1 MEVLRMTSAII
12 NDSFLYWGKTG
23 DDSWH
28 PLIYHSLDTVTVGQ
42 RWLNKS
48 PALRRALRTDR
59 HLAWILF
66 FLFLHDLGKADIR
79 FQAKAPNLLR
89 KLYPAQDL
97 TDLPK
102 IQSREYPHGAA
113 GLQWFDRDRQ
123 MTYSDIPHF
132 WMRAVAAHHGSLQ
145 IGSLRNVSR
154 SYAPP
159 LWQQRDQE
167 TRQILISLA
176 RELFL
181 PDTDEQW
188 PGEDPPDG
196 LYGFCSVCDWIASNE
211 TWFPHCPADR
221 EPQDYLQSRLEA
233 ADRALS
239 ACGLVHTRSGRYGMA
254 GLFPSRPPRGI
265 QKVASSDPE
274 IAAPLLA
281 VMEAPTG
288 SGKTEAAL
296 SLASQWLAE
305 DRADSILFA
314 LPTQATANAMFDR
327 LQKVAPLLFPDAVN
341 VVLAHGKSR
350 FNRGF
355 QSLVERGSS
364 APPEDGAAQC
374 SHWLTAGKKRAL
386 LGQIG
391 VCTLDQV
398 LLSSLPVRHSF
409 VRSFAISRSVLI
421 VDEVHA
427 YDSYMNGLM
436 DDVLEQHRK
445 AGGCA
450 ILLSATLQARRLQ
463 ELLRNWNGKDP
474 SPASPAPYPLFS
486 LATAE
491 ENRFLIPGDPTPERT
506 VHIDVHRG
514 QEALP
519 DESVYDRII
528 TEAAQGQTVAVICN
542 LVDHAQA
549 VAEKLR
555 EKAKVPVDLFH
566 ARYTFKDRSRIE
578 ESVMKNY
585 GPDRRAGQGRI
596 LVATQVA
603 EQSLDLDFD
612 FMVSQL
618 CPADILFQRL
628 GRLHR
633 HSALHDGAP
642 PRALILTPPED
653 DFGLHRL
660 IYDNAALL
668 WRTRHLLEGTSSI
681 RFPQAYREWIEIVY
695 GDSPCDGEPHNIS
708 AAHEDWQNRQQG
720 RNFAAH
726 ILSQSALDLSDTDE
740 NTAGLTRDG
749 ETSLTVL
756 PYDGRSQNLLDDA
769 GTALDSIRPDPS
781 SHEVVYLQSITVPAS
796 WKKYLAKLENI
807 DGFHLLPV
815 TTEGEGWSAS
825 TPLALRYSPERGLER
840 VRRKG

>member
-1 MEVLRMTSAII
+1 MDLTEEMAL
-12 NDSFLYWGKTG
+12 LYWGKTG
-23 DDSWH
+23 EGSWH
-28 PLIYHSLDTVTVGQ
+28 PLIYHGLDTVAVGQ
-42 RWLNKS
+42 RWLGKS
-48 PALRRALRTDR
+48 PALRRALGADR
-59 HLAWILF
+59 LVSWVLF
-66 FLFLHDLGKADIR
+66 FLFLHDLGKADVR
-79 FQAKAPNLLR
+79 FQAKAPDLLR
-89 KLYPAQDL
+89 KIHPAEEL
-97 TDLPK
+97 SNLKK
-102 IQSREYPHGAA
+102 IQSRDYRHGPA
-113 GLQWFDRDRQ
+113 GLQWFDRDRG
-123 MTYSDIPHF
+123 MIYSDTPHL

-145 IGSLRNVSR
+145 IGSHRNLSR
-154 SYAPP
+154 PYAPL
-159 LWQQRDQE
+159 LWQERDRK
-167 TRQILISLA
+167 TRQALITLA
-176 RELFL
+176 RGLFL
-181 PDTDEQW
+181 PDTDEDW
-188 PGEDPPDG
+188 PDEEPPDG

-211 TWFPHCPADR
+211 TWFPHCPATLS
-221 EPQDYLQSRLEA
+221 PQDYLPSRLEA
-233 ADRALS
+233 ADRALTE
-239 ACGLVHTRSGRYGMA
+239 CGLVRSRSGLHGMS
-254 GLFPSRPPRGI
+254 GLFPSRSPRGI
-265 QKVASSDPE
+265 QKIASSDPG

-305 DRADSILFA
+305 DRADSVLFA

-327 LQKVAPLLFPDAVN
+327 LQKVAPLLFPESAN

-355 QSLVERGSS
+355 QSLVEGGSS
-364 APPEDGAAQC
+364 APAEDGAAQC
-374 SHWLTAGKKRAL
+374 SKWLTAGKKRAL

-391 VCTLDQV
+391 VCTLDQI
-398 LLSSLPVRHSF
+398 LLSALPVRHGF

-463 ELLRNWNGKDP
+463 ELLRNWNGKEV
-474 SPASPAPYPLFS
+474 SPGDPAPYPLLS
-486 LATAE
+486 LSTTE
-491 ENRFLIPGDPTPERT
+491 ESRFLVPDDPTPERT
-506 VHIDVHRG
+506 VHIAILRSP
-514 QEALP
+514 EALP
-519 DESVYDRII
+519 DESAYDGII
-528 TEAAQGQTVAVICN
+528 AEAAQGQAVAVICN

-555 EKAKVPVDLFH
+555 ERAKVPVDLFH
-566 ARYTFKDRSRIE
+566 ARYTFEDRSRIE
-578 ESVMKNY
+578 ESVVKNY
-585 GPDRRAGQGRI
+585 GPDRTAGQGRV

-618 CPADILFQRL
+618 CPVDILFQRL

-633 HSALHDGAP
+633 HSALHVDGL
-642 PRALILTPPED
+642 PRALVLAPPED
-653 DFGLHRL
+653 DFGLHCL

-668 WRTRHLLEGTSSI
+668 WRTRRLLEGTASI
-681 RFPQAYREWIEIVY
+681 LFPRAYREWIEIVY
-695 GDSPCDGEPHNIS
+695 GESPCDGEPPSVS

-726 ILSQSALDLSDTDE
+726 ILSGSALDLADTDE

-749 ETSLTVL
+749 ETSLTLL

-769 GTALDSIRPDPS
+769 ETALDAIRPDPS
-781 SHEVVYLQSITVPAS
+781 SHEVVHLQSIAVPAS

-825 TPLALRYSPERGLER
+825 APLALRYSPERGLER
-840 VRRKG
+840 VRRQE

>member
-1 MEVLRMTSAII
+1 MDLTEEMAL
-12 NDSFLYWGKTG
+12 LYWGKTG
-23 DDSWH
+23 EGSWH
-28 PLIYHSLDTVTVGQ
+28 PLIYHSLDTVAVGQ
-42 RWLNKS
+42 RWLEKS

-59 HLAWILF
+59 PFAWILF

-79 FQAKAPNLLR
+79 FQAKAPDLLQKIHPTEELNNL
-89 KLYPAQDL
+89 K
-97 TDLPK
+97 K
-102 IQSREYPHGAA
+102 IQSRDYRHGPA
-113 GLQWFDRDRQ
+113 GLQWFDRDRG
-123 MTYSDIPHF
+123 MIYSDIPHL

-145 IGSLRNVSR
+145 IGSHQNLSR
-154 SYAPP
+154 PYAPL
-159 LWQQRDQE
+159 LWQERDQK
-167 TRQILISLA
+167 TRQALITLA
-176 RELFL
+176 RGLFL
-181 PDTDEQW
+181 PDT
-188 PGEDPPDG
+188 GEDWPDEEPPDG
-196 LYGFCSVCDWIASNE
+196 LYGLCSVCDWIASNE
-211 TWFPHCPADR
+211 TWFPHCPATLS
-221 EPQDYLQSRLEA
+221 PQDYLPSRLEA
-233 ADRALS
+233 ADRALTE
-239 ACGLVHTRSGRYGMA
+239 CGLVRSRSGLYGMS
-254 GLFPSRPPRGI
+254 GLFPSRSPRGI
-265 QKVASSDPE
+265 QKIASSDSG

-305 DRADSILFA
+305 DRADSVLFA

-327 LQKVAPLLFPDAVN
+327 LQKVAPLLFPESAN

-355 QSLVERGSS
+355 QSLVEGGSS
-364 APPEDGAAQC
+364 APAEDGAAQC
-374 SHWLTAGKKRAL
+374 SKWLTAGKKRAL
-386 LGQIG
+386 LGQLG
-391 VCTLDQV
+391 VCTLDQI
-398 LLSSLPVRHSF
+398 LLSALPVRHGF

-463 ELLRNWNGKDP
+463 ELLRNWNGKEV
-474 SPASPAPYPLFS
+474 SPGDPAPYPLLS

-491 ENRFLIPGDPTPERT
+491 ESRFFGPDDPTPERT

-519 DESVYDRII
+519 NESVYDRILA
-528 TEAAQGQTVAVICN
+528 EAAQGQAVSVICN

-555 EKAKVPVDLFH
+555 ERAKVPVDLFH
-566 ARYTFKDRSRIE
+566 ARYTFEDRSRIE
-578 ESVMKNY
+578 ESVVKNY
-585 GPDRRAGQGRI
+585 GPDRTAGQGRI

-618 CPADILFQRL
+618 CPVDILFQRL

-633 HSALHDGAP
+633 HSALHVNGL
-642 PRALILTPPED
+642 PRALVLAPPED
-653 DFGLHRL
+653 DFGLHCL

-668 WRTRHLLEGTSSI
+668 WRTRRLLEGTASI
-681 RFPQAYREWIEIVY
+681 LFPRAYREWIEIVY
-695 GDSPCDGEPHNIS
+695 GESPCDGEPPSVS

-726 ILSQSALDLSDTDE
+726 ILSGSALDLSDTDE

-749 ETSLTVL
+749 ETSLTLL

-769 GTALDSIRPDPS
+769 GTALDSIRHDPS
-781 SHEVVYLQSITVPAS
+781 SHEVVHLQSIAVPAS

-825 TPLALRYSPERGLER
+825 VPLALRYSPERGLER
-840 VRRKG
+840 VRRKE